1 MRKAIYVAA
10 IVAVALAAAARGQG
24 FGEQTTGV
32 EALKSRIL
40 ISATI
45 GGSFLATGTFPGFAG
60 ERVDQYVTRIF
71 YEARQNMLASQVAT
85 GELMRTLS
93 DVERF
98 GFRNITLKRADGS
111 EQTVDLAMFRATGD
125 MEQNPYIKN
134 DDVLLF
140 PAVDMDLGFF
150 KITGA
155 INRPGKYQYVP
166 GDDLQTAI
174 TLALGYH
181 AAYERPDSVEIA
193 RLDFAGEKL
202 TIERFGAGEN
212 PALKPGDR
220 IRVFAPEPQ
229 RKDFSATVLGYVAS
243 PGAIPI
249 TRNSTSVVEAIELAG
264 GFLPRARRSRV
275 AVFRSQNLPL
285 NFLKEE
291 FGVDYDPETPTTPDE
306 QMALAESLERAT
318 YFQYLEF
325 RRLSNVT
332 ELDSAY
338 LHLETALQTTFGG
351 QVVDCRASNL
361 DKAGG
366 VMLEDGDIVVAPKFD
381 SSVTVFGQVP
391 RPGKTPFREG
401 ATAFDYIA
409 EAGGMTDYSSDEV
422 MVIREGDGAWI
433 EATEETTVEPGDM
446 VWVPKDPERSFN
458 YYLTQTG
465 VFLSIVSSLAT
476 ITLLILQLSE

>member
-1 MRKAIYVAA
+1 MKKTIYVAA
-10 IVAVALAAAARGQG
+10 IVAVAFASWGRAQD
-24 FGEQTTGV
+24 FGEQTSGA
-32 EALKSRIL
+32 EALKSRML

-45 GGSFLATGTFPGFAG
+45 GGSFLATGTFPGFVG

-85 GELMRTLS
+85 GELLRTLS

-98 GFRNITLKRADGS
+98 GFRNITLKRAAGG
-111 EQTVDLAMFRATGD
+111 ERTVDLAMFRATGD
-125 MEQNPYIKN
+125 QAHNPYIKN

-181 AAYERPDSVEIA
+181 AAYVRPDSVEIA
-193 RLDFAGEKL
+193 RLDFAGEEL
-202 TIERFGAGEN
+202 TIKRYGADDN
-212 PALKPGDR
+212 PTLEPGDR

-229 RKDFSATVLGYVAS
+229 RKDFAAQVLGYVAS
-243 PGAIPI
+243 PGAVPI
-249 TRNSTSVVEAIELAG
+249 TRNATSVAEAIELAG
-264 GFLPRARRSRV
+264 GFLPRARPSRV
-275 AVFRSQNLPL
+275 MLFRSQNLPL

-338 LHLETALQTTFGG
+338 LRLETALQTTFNG
-351 QVVDCRASNL
+351 QVVDCREGNL
-361 DKAGG
+361 DKARR
-366 VMLEDGDIVVAPKFD
+366 VLLEDGDIVVAPKFD

-391 RPGKTPFREG
+391 RPGKTPYREG

-409 EAGGMTDYSSDEV
+409 DAGGTTDYSSDDI

-433 EATEETTVEPGDM
+433 EADEETVVAPGDM

-465 VFLSIVSSLAT
+465 TLLSIVSSLAT
-476 ITLLILQLSE
+476 ITLLILQFSE